1 MNITDNYWES
11 ITKKSNVLFVKSIK
25 VQYRIIK
32 LFILLVYQEK
42 SFFIDKVNS
51 NAKLSTGDQM
61 ICLK

>member
-11 ITKKSNVLFVKSIK
+11 IKKKSNILFVKSIK

-42 SFFIDKVNS
+42 SFFIDEVNS